1 MTIDEPFCFLLFL
14 ESLEA
19 LYQCLGVDDIYVSL
33 IYSGR
38 LNKES
43 VFMEDAATAFSG
55 NHPINICQDT
65 DAEWEPRY
73 GSRALIKGKT
83 INTER
88 GFC

>member
-1 MTIDEPFCFLLFL
+1 
-14 ESLEA
+14 
-19 LYQCLGVDDIYVSL
+19 
-33 IYSGR
+33 
-38 LNKES
+38 
-43 VFMEDAATAFSG
+43 MEDAATAFSG

-83 INTER
+83 INTEG